1 MVPFRDNNSMNDTS
15 TTFDLLDDPATIVAD
30 RQAVQEFAEKGT
42 PIDPTVLHRVRAR
55 ANRVREKTRER
66 FGIVNIDELL
76 RPSTYDDE

>member
-1 MVPFRDNNSMNDTS
+1 MNDTS

-55 ANRVREKTRER
+55 ANRVRENTRTLWDR
-66 FGIVNIDELL
+66 QHRRTSASLNL
-76 RPSTYDDE
+76 R